1 MHRSIKILLAL
12 PLVWLLN
19 GCSGTVGGDPPN
31 VTVNITNSFT
41 SIPAG
46 SRPVTLNVT
55 IANQHH
61 NDGVR
66 WSLSLANT
74 GCSPECGTLT
84 PSQSPSYSAVYKP
97 PAEQPVN
104 QTAVITAT
112 SVEDPKQIFVFSFTI
127 TAAISVVITP
137 KFSAQYAGGAPVSL
151 SAQVTNDPFN
161 AGVTWA
167 LTANGSNCS
176 PACGTLTS
184 GAAPSFSATYTPP
197 SNAPTGANAKPTI
210 TAASVTDP
218 TQSDSFS
225 FSFPIS
231 VTIAPKFTVQL
242 VEAAPVTLTAQVL
255 DDLAGAGV
263 TWTLTAGGASCSPAC
278 GTLTS
283 SAAPSFSATY
293 TPPSNQPSGADVSPT
308 ITATSVTDSTKSDS
322 FTFTIKF
329 LPLTVTITTSFTAQF
344 VAGPP
349 TAVVAQVIN
358 DPANAGVSWT
368 LTANGVSCSP
378 DCGTI
383 TSPQGPT
390 LTATY
395 LPPPSLPTTA
405 GDSTPT
411 ITAVSVTN
419 PKKSASFTFTISSA
433 NSQFLGDFAFLLRGY
448 DVGGSP
454 MSVAGSVTSDGNGNI
469 TAGEIDFNNGGGI
482 THVPG
487 AIGTYTL
494 APLFNGTLH
503 GAFTISNFTFPNAKG
518 PLPITFKFVLS
529 ADGKRGKVVELD
541 GLGFRNS
548 GTILAQD
555 AAAIAAANPAGSYAF
570 QLDSDSPFGGR
581 SVAAGQMIIAGTS
594 VTGIIDESKAGDLS
608 PRYTDAAITS
618 ASFTAPDL
626 SGRGT
631 MSLTVTG
638 VSPTPSVTRQYAYY
652 VVNASQLN
660 LIEIAND
667 TTFGTVQAGI
677 ARLQKPLTASSVNTT
692 SVLQM
697 TGLDSTY
704 TATHTAVYGPDV
716 IIGVMN
722 ITTAATGEITFGLNF
737 DENDLGNFISKQP
750 DPNTGAPAENGQIVF
765 DPNTGRGVLS
775 DGPSVVAGQPTC
787 GGFSAGFVN
796 SAVFYLYD
804 VGRGFIIDT
813 DISTPTVPNLACPMT
828 NNAFSGTLTPQAAG
842 PFTNASVLGN
852 LLAEFGASAS
862 PTVPNAALTFN
873 VDSTG
878 GYMAGGDVTTLD
890 TQGGNL
896 PDVSFTGNSGNVSI
910 GGGGDP
916 TQQALGRGILSV
928 PPGLFGDFNP
938 ADQKFPFPVLLYVIN
953 QNEFVGIGFNSG
965 TPSGVMFF
973 DPQ

>member
-12 PLVWLLN
+12 PLVWLLS

-31 VTVNITNSFT
+31 VTVNITNSFA

-46 SRPVTLNVT
+46 SLPVTLNVT

-61 NDGVR
+61 NDGVK
-66 WSLSLANT
+66 WSLSLGNT

-84 PSQSPSYSAVYKP
+84 PSQSPSYNAVYKP
-97 PAEQPVN
+97 PAKQPLN
-104 QTAVITAT
+104 QTATITAT

-127 TAAISVVITP
+127 TASVSVAITP
-137 KFSAQYAGGAPVSL
+137 KFTAQYAGGAPVSL

-176 PACGTLTS
+176 PSCGTLTS
-184 GAAPSFSATYTPP
+184 SAAPSFSATYTPP
-197 SNAPTGANAKPTI
+197 SNAPAGANAKPTI
-210 TAASVTDP
+210 TAASVSDP
-218 TQSDSFS
+218 TQSDSVS

-231 VTIAPKFTVQL
+231 VTILKKFTVQV

-263 TWTLTAGGASCSPAC
+263 TWALTANGASCSPAC
-278 GTLTS
+278 GTLTPS
-283 SAAPSFSATY
+283 PAPSFSATY
-293 TPPSNQPSGADVSPT
+293 TPPSNQPSGGDASPT
-308 ITATSVTDSTKSDS
+308 ITATSVTDPTKSDS

-329 LPLTVTITTSFTAQF
+329 LPLTVTITTSFTSQF
-344 VAGPP
+344 VGGPP

-358 DPANAGVSWT
+358 DPANAGVTWT
-368 LTANGVSCSP
+368 LTANGVNCSP

-395 LPPPSLPTTA
+395 LPPASLPTTVA
-405 GDSTPT
+405 DASPT
-411 ITAVSVTN
+411 ITAASVTN
-419 PKKSASFTFTISSA
+419 PKKSASFTFKISSA

-448 DVGGSP
+448 DVTGSP

-482 THVPG
+482 THVG
-487 AIGTYTL
+487 AAIGTYTL

-503 GAFTISNFTFPNAKG
+503 GAFTITNFTFPNTSG

-529 ADGKRGKVVELD
+529 SDGKRGKVVELD

-581 SVAAGQMIIAGTS
+581 SVAVGQMVIAGSS
-594 VTGIIDESKAGDLS
+594 VTGIIDESKAADLS
-608 PRYTDAAITS
+608 PRYTNAPVTS
-618 ASFTAPDL
+618 ASFTLPDL

-638 VSPTPSVTRQYAYY
+638 VSPTPTTTRQYAYY

-697 TGLDSTY
+697 TGLDSMY

-722 ITTAATGEITFGLNF
+722 TTAAAGGSTFGINF
-737 DENDLGNFISKQP
+737 YENDLGNFISKQP
-750 DPNTGAPAENGQIVF
+750 DPNTGAPGENGTITF
-765 DPNTGRGVLS
+765 DPTTGRGVLS
-775 DGPSVVAGQPTC
+775 DGANLPTNVPPC

-804 VGRGFIIDT
+804 AGRGFIIDT
-813 DISTPTVPNLACPMT
+813 DISTPTVQNVACPMT
-828 NNAFSGTLTPQAAG
+828 NNAFSGTLTPQVAG
-842 PFTNASVLGN
+842 PFTSAFVTGN
-852 LLAEFGASAS
+852 YLAEFGASAS
-862 PTVPNAALTFN
+862 PNLPNAALTFN
-873 VDSTG
+873 VDGTG
-878 GYMAGGDVTTLD
+878 AYTAGGDVTSLD

-896 PDVSFTGNSGNVSI
+896 PDVSFTGKTGNVSI
-910 GGGGDP
+910 SDP
-916 TQQALGRGILSV
+916 TLGAGVISV

-938 ADQKFPFPVLLYVIN
+938 ADQKFPFPALFYIID
-953 QNEFVGIGFNSG
+953 QNEFVGIGFNAG
-965 TPSGVMFF
+965 TFSGVMFF